1 MQELRGDLILLF
13 AGVDSALRGD
23 LEEFGL
29 IQVPD
34 YSRDMAGF
42 RDMSGFRIIVGFRI
56 IAGLMDMVCFR
67 VMVCFWVMV
76 CFRVMADFRPQ
87 SIRNIR
93 TSAKSQPYLNA
104 SDTKHPTFSTHFRQ
118 ACHFWHDIGISFGCT

>member
-1 MQELRGDLILLF
+1 MQWLRGDLILLF
-13 AGVDSALRGD
+13 AGFDSALRGD

-42 RDMSGFRIIVGFRI
+42 RIIDGLRI

-67 VMVCFWVMV
+67 VMAGFS
-76 CFRVMADFRPQ
+76 PQ
-87 SIRNIR
+87 SI
-93 TSAKSQPYLNA
+93 
-104 SDTKHPTFSTHFRQ
+104 
-118 ACHFWHDIGISFGCT
+118 

>member
-42 RDMSGFRIIVGFRI
+42 RI
-56 IAGLMDMVCFR
+56 IAGLMD
-67 VMVCFWVMV
+67 MV

-93 TSAKSQPYLNA
+93 TSAVSQPYLNA
-104 SDTKHPTFSTHFRQ
+104 SDTKHPTFSINFRQ
-118 ACHFWHDIGISFGCT
+118 VCHFWHDIGISFGCT